1 MEDYSRAAAFVDLDA
16 IYENGKALKARIRPG
31 TKFCAVL
38 KTDGY
43 GHGAVPV
50 AKRLSGLADFF
61 ASATIEEAFNLRKHG
76 ITEPILALGH
86 TQATALPR
94 AVREEIRLTVYDL
107 DMAEQVSEEACRLGK
122 QAFLHMKLETGMN
135 RLGFFPGEEAFQAAA
150 RINGLPGICLEGLF
164 SHFARADETDKTSAE
179 KQYRVFSE
187 FAEELSRRGI
197 GIPLKHMGNSAA
209 IIDLPQYQVDM
220 VRAGIALYGMYPS
233 EEVDKKQV
241 TLRPALRL
249 VARVIFVKTIEEGEA
264 VGYGGTF
271 VAKRKTRLA
280 TISIGYGDGYPR
292 NLSGKGYVLLHGV
305 RVPIAGKVCM
315 DQLMADVTDIDGV
328 KAGDEAVLIGEDQ
341 GERMTVEEL
350 SDLSGTFNYEFVS
363 GLGKRIPRIYKSGG
377 RIVGQKDYFDDEY
390 QVELP

>member
-1 MEDYSRAAAFVDLDA
+1 MEDYSRAAAFIDLDA
-16 IYENGKALKARIRPG
+16 IYENGKALKEKLSPG

-43 GHGAVPV
+43 GHGAVPI
-50 AKRLSGLADFF
+50 AKKLSGLADFF

-76 ITEPILALGH
+76 IAEPILVLGH
-86 TQATALPR
+86 TQEPALGR
-94 AVREEIRLTVYDL
+94 AIREGIRLTVYDL
-107 DMAEQVSEEACRLGK
+107 GMAKRISEEACRLGK
-122 QAFLHMKLETGMN
+122 QAFLHVKLETGMN
-135 RLGFFPGEEAFQAAA
+135 RLGFLPGEETFRSLAEIKAF
-150 RINGLPGICLEGLF
+150 PGICLEGLF
-164 SHFARADETDKTSAE
+164 SHFARADETDKTSAQ
-179 KQYRVFSE
+179 KQYRIFSE
-187 FAEELSRRGI
+187 FARELSGRGI
-197 GIPLKHMGNSAA
+197 EIPLKHMGNSAA
-209 IIDLPQYQVDM
+209 IIDLPQCQVDM
-220 VRAGIALYGMYPS
+220 IRAGIALYGMYPS

-241 TLRPALRL
+241 SLHPALRL

-292 NLSGKGYVLLHGV
+292 NLSGKGYVLLRGV

-328 KAGDEAVLIGEDQ
+328 KAGDEAVLVGEEK
-341 GERMTVEEL
+341 GERITVEEL
-350 SDLSGTFNYEFVS
+350 SALSGTFNYEFVC

-377 RIVGQKDYFDDEY
+377 RVVGQKDYFDDEY